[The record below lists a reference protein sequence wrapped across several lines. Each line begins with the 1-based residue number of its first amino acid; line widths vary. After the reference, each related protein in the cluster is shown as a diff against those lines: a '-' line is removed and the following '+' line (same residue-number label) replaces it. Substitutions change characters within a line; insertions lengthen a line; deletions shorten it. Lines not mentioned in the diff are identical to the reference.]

1 MKKMTIVIM
10 IFAIVLSVLTGCNP
24 VVPEKDEESS
34 GEIESATRHESLTVY
49 DSDVTLPESVGFSWY
64 KKPFFRAT
72 DMRIP
77 ANEIYRWTIF
87 SHSPTDY
94 GYHPTEYLAYY
105 IGDKCG
111 VINSYGDILTDAL
124 YSAPYFCPEGPGMVF
139 RDQSL
144 LYEYK
149 TGEIIRG
156 CGHGGGPDR
165 FYYDINSDEFICISG
180 SEGANEALE
189 YDKTA
194 AYIVME
200 AYMEKSE
207 QYVNFDAY
215 DIDETGKLGLYNNG
229 KLVIPF
235 EYVAAAEI
243 CEDVVAMYDGNMWTY
258 FSVDGEVIMVNV
270 PTNDDTF
277 RYYQNVFNENGE
289 QIDTKIYEI
298 NAVYS
303 YSCGSVPVKK
313 DGKWGYM
320 DKNGEMIINAV
331 FDKALPAF
339 ENRAWV
345 CVDGCW
351 GIIEV

>member
-1 MKKMTIVIM
+1 MKKLTIFTAFILVVC
-10 IFAIVLSVLTGCNP
+10 IFTGCNP
-24 VVPEKDEESS
+24 VTPVDSENSTEETEQTSLY
-34 GEIESATRHESLTVY
+34 ESYTDYNA
-49 DSDVTLPESVGFSWY
+49 DITLPEGIGFSWY

-77 ANEIYRWTIF
+77 ANEIYNWTIF

-105 IGDKCG
+105 IGNKCG

-124 YSAPYFCPEGPGMVF
+124 YSDPYFCPEGPGMVF

-180 SEGANEALE
+180 SEGENEALE

-258 FSVDGEVIMVNV
+258 YSVDGDVIMENV

-277 RYYQNVFNENGE
+277 RYYHNVIDENSNCVATN
-289 QIDTKIYEI
+289 IKEI
-298 NAVYS
+298 NTVYS
-303 YSCGSVPVKK
+303 YSGGSVPVKK

-320 DKNGEMIINAV
+320 DKSGDMIIDAV
-331 FDKALPAF
+331 FDRALPAF
-339 ENRAWV
+339 DGRAWV
-345 CVDGCW
+345 CIDGYW
-351 GIIEV
+351 GIIEI

>member
-1 MKKMTIVIM
+1 MKKLTIFMVL
-10 IFAIVLSVLTGCNP
+10 AIVFSVFTGCNP
-24 VVPEKDEESS
+24 VTPKKEENST
-34 GEIESATRHESLTVY
+34 EAIEQTAQYESLT
-49 DSDVTLPESVGFSWY
+49 DLDADVTLPESEQFSWY
-64 KKPFFRAT
+64 KKPFLMAT
-72 DMRIP
+72 DIHP
-77 ANEIYRWTIF
+77 VKNEIFRGVVYSYT
-87 SHSPTDY
+87 PTDY

-124 YSAPYFCPEGPGMVF
+124 YSDPYFCPEGPGMVF
-139 RDQSL
+139 RDQTL
-144 LYEYK
+144 LYEYN

-156 CGHGGGPDR
+156 CGHGGGPAR

-180 SEGANEALE
+180 SEGENESLE

-194 AYIVME
+194 SYIVME
-200 AYMEKSE
+200 AYMEKME
-207 QYVNFDAY
+207 QYVDFDAY
-215 DIDETGKLGLYNNG
+215 VIDETGKLGLYNNG

-243 CEDVVAMYDGNMWTY
+243 CEDVVAMYDGSMWTY
-258 FSVDGEVIMVNV
+258 FSVDGDVIMENV
-270 PTNDDTF
+270 QTNGDIF
-277 RYYQNVFNENGE
+277 KYNFENVYSETGE
-289 QIDTKIYEI
+289 YLGTTASEL

-320 DKNGEMIINAV
+320 DKNGDIIIDTV

-345 CVDGCW
+345 CVDGYW
-351 GIIEV
+351 GIIEI

>member
-24 VVPEKDEESS
+24 VTPETEENST
-34 GEIESATRHESLTVY
+34 EAIEQTALYESYTDL
-49 DSDVTLPESVGFSWY
+49 DVDVMLPESVGFSWY

-77 ANEIYRWTIF
+77 ANEIYNWTIV
-87 SHSPTDY
+87 SHRPTDY

-105 IGDKCG
+105 IGDNCG
-111 VINSYGDILTDAL
+111 VINSYGEILTDAL
-124 YSAPYFCPEGPGMVF
+124 YSDPYFCPEGPGMVF

-156 CGHGGGPDR
+156 CGHGGGPDI
-165 FYYDINSDEFICISG
+165 FYYDINSNEFICISG
-180 SEGANEALE
+180 SEGENEALE

-258 FSVDGEVIMVNV
+258 FSVDGEVIMENV

-277 RYYQNVFNENGE
+277 RYYQNVYNENGE

>member
-1 MKKMTIVIM
+1 MKKMTIIM

-24 VVPEKDEESS
+24 VTPETEENSTDP
-34 GEIESATRHESLTVY
+34 IAQTALYESHTDLDA
-49 DSDVTLPESVGFSWY
+49 DVTLSESVGFSWY

-77 ANEIYRWTIF
+77 ANEIYNWTIF

-111 VINSYGDILTDAL
+111 VVNSYGDILTDAL
-124 YSAPYFCPEGPGMVF
+124 FSDPYFCPEGPGMVF

-156 CGHGGGPDR
+156 CGHGGGPAR
-165 FYYDINSDEFICISG
+165 FYYDINSNEFICISG
-180 SEGANEALE
+180 SEGENEALE

-194 AYIVME
+194 SYIVME
-200 AYMEKSE
+200 AYMEKME
-207 QYVNFDAY
+207 QYVDFDAY
-215 DIDETGKLGLYNNG
+215 VIDETGKLGLYNNG

-243 CEDVVAMYDGNMWTY
+243 CEDVVALYDGSMWTY
-258 FSVDGEVIMVNV
+258 FSVDGEVIMENV
-270 PTNDDTF
+270 PTNDDIF
-277 RYYQNVFNENGE
+277 KYYQNIFDENGDC
-289 QIDTKIYEI
+289 IDTKIHKI

-320 DKNGEMIINAV
+320 DKNGEMVIDAV
-331 FDKALPAF
+331 FDKALPVF

-345 CVDGCW
+345 CVDGYW
-351 GIIEV
+351 GIIEI